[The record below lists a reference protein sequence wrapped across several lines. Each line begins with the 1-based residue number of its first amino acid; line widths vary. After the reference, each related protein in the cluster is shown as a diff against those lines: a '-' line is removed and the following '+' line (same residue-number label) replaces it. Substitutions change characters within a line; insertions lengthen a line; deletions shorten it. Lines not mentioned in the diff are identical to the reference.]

1 MSRDLV
7 GATLECNDRGPDGC
21 LDKSSGKQMRE
32 FIERRKCVEQGFA
45 AKKWEHDSR
54 FVFQRE
60 ERHVERGTSQ
70 TTRMRC

>member
-7 GATLECNDRGPDGC
+7 GATLECDDRGPHGC
-21 LDKSSGKQMRE
+21 LDMSSGKQIRRG

-54 FVFQRE
+54 FVSNVRK
-60 ERHVERGTSQ
+60 GTLKEGQ
-70 TTRMRC
+70 AKRTE